1 MTGFA
6 LLTLVSLYALT
17 DSLREEP
24 DVIAL
29 CLMVLAGAIAA
40 ALISRMN
47 ALAPLRSDQ
56 IEFDDTAL
64 RFVSDSTAYDG
75 AVNIIANRPRVGDA
89 AEYAA
94 RELIQRDV
102 NPVPRAA
109 DVLFLEIDVVNAFH
123 FSQVLRV
130 RGIRVDEHRIL
141 RADSPAAAPAIATIL
156 LTLRDQTGIRPHC
169 YFAWPDGSNVLH
181 LLRYLLLGRGYTGPV
196 TRQIIHK
203 IEGDA
208 TRRPS
213 IHVGG

>member
-17 DSLREEP
+17 DSLRGKP
-24 DVIAL
+24 DVIAV
-29 CLMVLAGAIAA
+29 CLMVFAGAIVVS
-40 ALISRMN
+40 LISRMN
-47 ALAPLRSDQ
+47 AIAPLRSDQ
-56 IEFDDTAL
+56 IEFDDTAR
-64 RFVSDSTAYDG
+64 RFISDSTAYDG
-75 AVNIIANRPRVGDA
+75 AVNIIANRRRVGDA

-94 RELIQRDV
+94 RELTQRDV

-123 FSQVLRV
+123 FPEVLRV
-130 RGIRVDEHRIL
+130 RGIQVDQHRIL

-169 YFAWPDGSNVLH
+169 YFAWPDGSTLLH
-181 LLRYLLLGRGYTGPV
+181 LLRYLSLGCGYTAPI

-203 IEGDA
+203 IERDP